1 MAMPNIFYPV
11 VTRKVRNKIKCNGYK
26 NWDTWV
32 CGAVMSTDYNTFNYV
47 RGNKNYILTLPKE
60 KKIKT
65 LNAYSHG
72 MLREVCSRNVNA
84 SELNKQILEL

>member
-1 MAMPNIFYPV
+1 MAMPNIFYPFM
-11 VTRKVRNKIKCNGYK
+11 TKKARKNVKCKGYK

-32 CGAVMSTDYNTFNYV
+32 CGVVMSTDYNTFNYV

-60 KKIKT
+60 KKIKM

-72 MLREVCSRNVNA
+72 MLKEVCIRNVDAN
-84 SELNKQILEL
+84 ELNKQIVEL